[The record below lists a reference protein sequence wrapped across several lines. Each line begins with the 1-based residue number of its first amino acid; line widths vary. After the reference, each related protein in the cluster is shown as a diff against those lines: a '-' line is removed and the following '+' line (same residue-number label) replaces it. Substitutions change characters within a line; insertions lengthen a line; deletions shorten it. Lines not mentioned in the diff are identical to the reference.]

1 MIYVLYG
8 SDSFSRSRDLEKI
21 RISLGDDE
29 MLSMNTTTLDGRDIG
44 YEKISEVCCT
54 APFLSPIRL
63 VIIDGFIG
71 KFEPSGGKG
80 AEKKRGQKTDD
91 KSSEVAS
98 ISDVLMGIPDSTAL
112 IFVDDELKPQNSL
125 LKILAEMAEVRRY
138 PLLQESSL
146 AVWITGS
153 VKNKGARISPGAV
166 RLLIDLVGN
175 DLWTLSHEIE
185 KLLSYSEDKTI
196 NEEDVKKITSYSRDI
211 SIFNL
216 IDAIMGYRP
225 SVAQKYFRQL
235 IKQGVNSSYIMNMIL
250 RQLRL
255 IIKAKCFD
263 NGINS
268 AQSMTALG
276 LRSDYALNKVMRQA
290 KAYSIEQIKII
301 FERILE
307 TDTDIKTGKYD
318 NELALDLL
326 IVELCKR

>member
-1 MIYVLYG
+1 MIYILHG
-8 SDSFSRSRDLEKI
+8 ADSFSRTRDLERI
-21 RISLGDDE
+21 RSSLGGGE

-63 VIIDGFIG
+63 VIIDGLIG
-71 KFEPSGGKG
+71 RFETSGDKG
-80 AEKKRGQKTDD
+80 AEKKRGQKTDN
-91 KSSEVAS
+91 KSSEVGLVS
-98 ISDVLMGIPDSTAL
+98 GILKGIPDSTTV
-112 IFVDDELKPQNSL
+112 IFVDDELKPHNSL
-125 LKILAEMAEVRRY
+125 LKALEEMADVRSY
-138 PLLQESSL
+138 PLLKESSL
-146 AVWITGS
+146 TVWITGN

-166 RLLIDLVGN
+166 KLLIDLAGN

-196 NEEDVKKITSYSRDI
+196 NEEDVKQITSFSRDI

-225 SVAQKYFRQL
+225 SLAQKYFRQL
-235 IKQGVNSSYIMNMIL
+235 IKQGVNSSYIMSMIL

-263 NGINS
+263 KGINRT
-268 AQSMTALG
+268 QSKTALG
-276 LRSDYALNKVMRQA
+276 LRSDYALDKVMRQA
-290 KAYSIEQIKII
+290 RAYSIEQIKTI

-318 NELALDLL
+318 NELAMDLL